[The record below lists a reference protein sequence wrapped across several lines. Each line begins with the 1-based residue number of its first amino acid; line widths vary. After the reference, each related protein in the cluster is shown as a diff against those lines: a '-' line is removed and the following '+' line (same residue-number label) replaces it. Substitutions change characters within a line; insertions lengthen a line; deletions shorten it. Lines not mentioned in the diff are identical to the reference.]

1 MASMKNVFML
11 LADGFEEMEA
21 VLPIDLMRRA
31 GITVCTVSM
40 NYSLKVVGSRGIV
53 VEADKLSSEVDDEH
67 LEANLPDAVFLP
79 GGLNGS
85 LNLSKHPF
93 TQTIL
98 QAMSKSNKVIAA
110 ICACPPI
117 VLAPFGLLD
126 GKYFTCYPGM
136 EKLKQYAPKA
146 DLSGH
151 KTDRVVKCGNLITA
165 QGPGSAA
172 DIAFT
177 IIEKLIDNE
186 TSKKVKT
193 EALFL

>member
-1 MASMKNVFML
+1 MKNVFVL

-31 GITVCTVSM
+31 GISVCVVSM

-53 VEADKLSSEVDDEH
+53 VEADKLCTEVDDEH
-67 LEANLPDAVFLP
+67 LKAALPDAVFLP

-85 LNLSKHPF
+85 LNLSKHSF
-93 TQTIL
+93 TPTFL
-98 QAMSKSNKVIAA
+98 QAMIENNKIIAA

-117 VLAPFGLLD
+117 VLAPLGLLD
-126 GKYFTCYPGM
+126 GKSFTCYPGM
-136 EKLKQYAPKA
+136 EKLKQYAPDA
-146 DLSGH
+146 NLSGH
-151 KTDRVVKCGNLITA
+151 KTDRVVKSGNLITA

-172 DIAFT
+172 ELAFT
-177 IIEKLIDNE
+177 LIEKLIDTE

-193 EALFL
+193 EALFF